1 MAAPLTRYRMNH
13 HLESNEQD
21 PNGLS
26 PSDPGAKLDDG
37 KLIVDQV
44 LGMFSHALE
53 EVAKVGNY
61 GAGKYSVGGWQ
72 HVPDG
77 QTRYANA
84 GMRHWLKRKQGED
97 VDQESGLLHLAQE
110 AWNALAVLELYM
122 REKK

>member
-1 MAAPLTRYRMNH
+1 MNH
-13 HLESNEQD
+13 HLEPNEVD

-44 LGMFSHALE
+44 LGLFPHALE
-53 EVAKVGNY
+53 EVARVGTY
-61 GAGKYSVGGWQ
+61 GANKYSVGGWQ
-72 HVPDG
+72 YVQDG

-84 GMRHWLKRKQGED
+84 RMRHWLKRKQGED

-110 AWNALAVLELYM
+110 AWNSLAELELYM
-122 REKK
+122 KENHEL